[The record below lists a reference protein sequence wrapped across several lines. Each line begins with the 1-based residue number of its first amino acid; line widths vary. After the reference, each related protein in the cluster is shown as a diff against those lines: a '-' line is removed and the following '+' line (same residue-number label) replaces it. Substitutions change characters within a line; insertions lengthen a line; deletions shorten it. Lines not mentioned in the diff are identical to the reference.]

1 MRLWENYYT
10 TFPLRFIL
18 WFVLIIIH
26 LQEHILSY
34 TFFPTVASKIA
45 ILFQVVYQNHV
56 NDVIKMLIN
65 HWEVIF
71 SLDEPAGPLYER
83 IVADTV

>member
-1 MRLWENYYT
+1 MNNEAMRKLLYNLSFAFYFMICFNYYPSART
-10 TFPLRFIL
+10 H
-18 WFVLIIIH
+18 IIVH
-26 LQEHILSY
+26 V
-34 TFFPTVASKIA
+34 FAV
-45 ILFQVVYQNHV
+45 LFQVVYQNHV